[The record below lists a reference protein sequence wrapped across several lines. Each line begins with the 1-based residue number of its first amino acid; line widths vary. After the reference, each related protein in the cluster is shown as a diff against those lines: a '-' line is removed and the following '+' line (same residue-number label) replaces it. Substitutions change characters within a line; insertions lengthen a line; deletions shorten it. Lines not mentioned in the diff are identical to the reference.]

1 MKDIWF
7 GLAHVVPQNNKYEI
21 LDGAKGA
28 YVNVLALASSKDEY
42 VKIITKTLEDYEFMV
57 SSVEDINLL
66 SYLQQSGREFDSEI
80 LQLVDRLSDNYP
92 VQFDEFQSY
101 EEDEE

>member
-7 GLAHVVPQNNKYEI
+7 GLAQVEPQNNKYEI

-42 VKIITKTLEDYEFMV
+42 VKIITKTLKDYEFIV
-57 SSVEDINLL
+57 ISVEEVDLI

-80 LQLVDRLSDNYP
+80 LQLVDCLSDDYP

-101 EEDEE
+101 EE

>member
-7 GLAHVVPQNNKYEI
+7 GLVHVEPQNNKYEI

-42 VKIITKTLEDYEFMV
+42 VKIITKALEDYEFIV
-57 SSVEDINLL
+57 HSVEDVNLL
-66 SYLQQSGREFDSEI
+66 SYLQQNGREFDSEI
-80 LQLVDRLSDNYP
+80 LQLVDHLSENYP

-101 EEDEE
+101 EEGE